1 MPGQQPVKPDDLT
14 QLPVNLNT
22 AQRRMLF
29 GPLKPLFNATRDGAD
44 GLHQCAEVLTVKLNL
59 YRSNF
64 SAERSVRRWPKDTN
78 TWCRTFVWFGSNARY
93 VTQAHSSVLICE
105 SI

>member
-44 GLHQCAEVLTVKLNL
+44 GLHQCAEV
-59 YRSNF
+59 F
-64 SAERSVRRWPKDTN
+64 SFKFTFNNQFILV
-78 TWCRTFVWFGSNARY
+78 WCRLQNSGRRA
-93 VTQAHSSVLICE
+93 
-105 SI
+105 